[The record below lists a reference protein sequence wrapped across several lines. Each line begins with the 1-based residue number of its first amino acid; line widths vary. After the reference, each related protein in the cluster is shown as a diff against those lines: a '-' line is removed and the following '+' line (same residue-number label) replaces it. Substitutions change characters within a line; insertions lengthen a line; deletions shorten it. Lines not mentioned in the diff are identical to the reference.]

1 MLYLRWRWL
10 QWEDE
15 EIQTQQYFVM
25 VTPFNLRRLSDQNA
39 CIFYLKNGR
48 YGCKVCTWFW
58 GNFIPLSLSACTSS
72 ASADQPQ
79 PLRRKDLGCFLP
91 WCSGFQEDLKPV
103 GSGRQHPEWKGLFDR
118 APLQASPCEGA
129 FSYSRLYSGRG

>member
-58 GNFIPLSLSACTSS
+58 GNFIPLSLLVPAVPLLISLSHSEERTWAASS
-72 ASADQPQ
+72 LGVVAF
-79 PLRRKDLGCFLP
+79 RKT
-91 WCSGFQEDLKPV
+91 
-103 GSGRQHPEWKGLFDR
+103 
-118 APLQASPCEGA
+118 
-129 FSYSRLYSGRG
+129 